1 MLRNA
6 GIYVAICFCIIL
18 IVILPRQ
25 MKYKHL
31 IRQIILLI
39 VILFWNNTLLP
50 ILGINID
57 NISRDNWNIQ
67 FQQIARY
74 VNLYPN
80 EVTEKEKQT
89 INMMM
94 F

>member
-1 MLRNA
+1 
-6 GIYVAICFCIIL
+6 
-18 IVILPRQ
+18 